1 MKTDN
6 PRLIATHIL
15 RRVIYFGESLSPLLA
30 NKEIATD
37 PLVRDYCFGCLR
49 WHQRLSAVLNELMS
63 KPLKKKDKDIECLL
77 RVGLYQIIYQQTPDH
92 AAVNE
97 TVSALKGLKKPWA
110 KKLVNAILRNFLRRK
125 DALLKSIDT
134 TDEAR
139 YAFPA
144 WLIGKIKKAW
154 PDHWQHILTASNQ
167 RAPMVLRVNLRHQSA
182 TTYCKTL
189 DANGIKATPSN
200 ICDSAVILDKPV
212 NVYELPGFE
221 QGAVSVQDTAAQL
234 AAELLDLKP
243 AMQVLDA
250 CAAPGG
256 KTGHLL
262 ETCHSLDVIAVDNS
276 ASRMQRVVENLQ
288 RIFPESESESES
300 KSKQAHVFPIINATE
315 DINSAKVML
324 KVNDKINNITLL
336 VADAADI
343 KQWAEDIYFD
353 RILID
358 APCSATGVIR
368 RHPDIKCLRRPE
380 DIASLQQQQLHLL
393 SQLWTK
399 LKPDGK
405 LLYATCSILPE
416 ENEKQV
422 ATFIKKTDDAIIET
436 IKAHWGHPLK
446 YGRQIFPNDAAM
458 DGFYYALIKK
468 KTLSS

>member
-30 NKEIATD
+30 NKALATD
-37 PLVRDYCFGCLR
+37 PLVRDYCFGSLR
-49 WHQRLSAVLNELMS
+49 WHYRLSAILNELMS
-63 KPLKKKDKDIECLL
+63 KPLKNKDKDIECLL
-77 RVGLYQIIYQQTPDH
+77 RIGLYQIIYQQTPDH

-97 TVSALKGLKKPWA
+97 TVGALKGLKKPWA
-110 KKLVNAILRNFLRRK
+110 KKLVNAVLRNFLRRK
-125 DALLKSIDT
+125 NDLLKQIDT
-134 TDEAR
+134 TDAVR

-144 WLIGKIKKAW
+144 WLVGKIKKAW

-167 RAPMVLRVNLRHQSA
+167 RAPMVLRVNLSHQSA
-182 TTYCKTL
+182 VDYCNMLNSK
-189 DANGIKATPSN
+189 GIKAIPSEV
-200 ICDSAVILDKPV
+200 CDSAVILDKPM
-212 NVYELPGFE
+212 NVYELPKFE

-234 AAELLDLKP
+234 AAGLLDLKP
-243 AMQVLDA
+243 SMQVLDA

-262 ETCHSLDVIAVDNS
+262 ERCQSLDVVAIDNS

-288 RIFPESESESES
+288 RIFPDTHIDTNT
-300 KSKQAHVFPIINATE
+300 KQASVFPVVETTE
-315 DINSAKVML
+315 NISSAKTAIRV
-324 KVNDKINNITLL
+324 KGATSHITLL

-343 KQWAEDIYFD
+343 EQWANALYFD
-353 RILID
+353 RILLD

-368 RHPDIKCLRRPE
+368 RHPDIKCLRRAE
-380 DIASLQQQQLHLL
+380 DIASLQQQQQRLL

-399 LKPDGK
+399 LKPGGK

-416 ENEKQV
+416 ENEKQM
-422 ATFIKKTDDAIIET
+422 ATFIKHTDDATIET
-436 IKAHWGHPLK
+436 IEAHWGHALQ

-468 KTLSS
+468 KTPCS